1 MSNRLLLLTLV
12 AATLVGCQT
21 PLPTGPR
28 ATDTAALLAASKAG
42 SARLIVS
49 APGLTETA
57 LKALA
62 ARHRLRLVSHLNQLG
77 CAVMGLAGADAA
89 DLDRLKREPSVRYV
103 ERDVAGAVTDA
114 GRMKTEGPADPLYAD
129 QWDMQRMHTPEAWE
143 VRDGS
148 DNTIVAMLDTG
159 IDLGHPEL
167 ASKLVEGLNVQAP
180 QEPPQ
185 DDLGHGTATAG
196 IVGAIANNGTGLVG
210 VAPRA
215 LLMPV
220 KVNVPHT
227 GSVRAADAAA
237 GLVWAVDHGAN
248 VVNMSLGFTEGED
261 GLTTDG
267 LKTLRLAVA
276 YALDKGVMVV
286 CAAGNIS
293 SRPVTS
299 YPACWAGSEGFEG
312 LLAVGTTD
320 REDHRAAYSNYGPWL
335 SVVAPADDIPALSIG
350 GYGRFGG
357 TSAAAPH
364 VSGLAALL
372 ITPSRPPSLK
382 TLRNWILGTARDVG
396 PAGRDAQYGA
406 GVVDALAAVQ
416 ASTR

>member
-1 MSNRLLLLTLV
+1 MHHRLLLLMLM
-12 AATLVGCQT
+12 AAPLVGCQT
-21 PLPTGPR
+21 PLRPWSP
-28 ATDTAALLAASKAG
+28 DTAALLATSRAG
-42 SARLIVS
+42 AARLIVS
-49 APGLTETA
+49 APGLSEAA
-57 LKALA
+57 LTTLA
-62 ARHRLRLVSHLNQLG
+62 TRHRLRLVAHLDPLG

-89 DLDRLKREPSVRYV
+89 DLEQLQREPAVRYV
-103 ERDVAGAVTDA
+103 ERDVAGTFSDT
-114 GRMKTEGPADPLYAD
+114 GRLKTEGPSDPLYAD
-129 QWDMQRMHTPEAWE
+129 QWDMQRMHAPEAWE

-148 DNTIVAMLDTG
+148 DHTIVALLDTG
-159 IDLGHPEL
+159 IDRDHPEL
-167 ASKLVEGLNVQAP
+167 ASKLVEGLNVPSP
-180 QEPPQ
+180 QDPPE

-196 IVGAIANNGTGLVG
+196 IVGAVANNGTGLVG

-227 GSVRAADAAA
+227 GSVRAADAAS

-261 GLTTDG
+261 GLTSDG
-267 LKTLRLAVA
+267 LKTLRSAVA

-286 CAAGNIS
+286 CAAGNIA

-299 YPACWAGSEGFEG
+299 YPAAWAGSEGFEG
-312 LLAVGTTD
+312 LLAVGATD
-320 REDHRAAYSNYGPWL
+320 RADRRAAYSNYGPWL

-372 ITPSRPPSLK
+372 VTPSRPPSLK
-382 TLRNWILGTARDVG
+382 TLCSWIVGTARDVG